1 MVAYFEAEKNET
13 FKGVP
18 NMPSI
23 DKPFIYTRK
32 DYLSG
37 LIDHHTYYRNLVK
50 PALVDFVKAA
60 FGIKWLTDTRNDG
73 HFNHI
78 PLRKWDAISCN
89 PHMPSK
95 WDWEQVEDYPTQAGL
110 VCVLK
115 AAARVAVEQEQQ

>member
-1 MVAYFEAEKNET
+1 
-13 FKGVP
+13 
-18 NMPSI
+18 MPSI

-32 DYLSG
+32 DYLKG
-37 LIDHHTYYRNLVK
+37 TIDHHTYYRNLVK
-50 PALVDFVKAA
+50 PALVEFVKAA

-73 HFNHI
+73 SFNHI

-95 WDWEQVEDYPTQAGL
+95 WDWELVEDYPTRAGL

-115 AAARVAVEQEQQ
+115 AAARVAVEQEQNNEV